1 MRFDKLLR
9 TGFPAVF
16 AVITLAIGLNFLFL
30 LQAQTVMQQ
39 KNRLQQ
45 LAMLNTER
53 FSTTELEKLI
63 ARYASLNS
71 PDDAA
76 AARNAYSNLLKS
88 LQNWPG
94 DEYSRIVGHSR
105 YIQDKLFHI
114 RQSSSRVEPYL
125 GTLDDPSSV
134 GNSLIILQ
142 GIGNSLAQIHQM
154 VIEAAARQV
163 EEARNAFQ
171 YSQIVQG
178 VLVIAFLATAFAWF
192 LSGRARNTRLR
203 LQAEA
208 DRKEAE
214 TLLHLMN
221 HDAVTGLMVHSAFA
235 ERVREAHQT
244 LADDRTL
251 SILCIDFDSRLP
263 TLKTFGKATEESIMA
278 STADLLRHA
287 VDQLVGETCLARS
300 TGKGFLLM
308 IVSNRE
314 FGLTAA
320 VIANRIHDLFLRP
333 VQTGC
338 GAFLV
343 SPAIGYAEA
352 ATETDPADT
361 VRNAELAV
369 ASAVS
374 SGRRRVVTYEPAMR
388 AEMERRTTVELAL
401 AKAIEANECLPHFQP
416 QFNLQTGRVFGL
428 EALARWYHSE
438 LGWISPSEFIP
449 IAESNGDI
457 ISLGWKILETSC
469 SEIQLLPSDLSL
481 SVNLSVAQILSDDV
495 VAMLDECLS
504 RTGLQATRL
513 KLEVTETTVM
523 SDFRRIEATLSELRA
538 LGVGISLDDFGVG
551 YSALSYLTDFHW
563 DEIKIDRTFAT
574 KAVKDPKMREIL
586 KMVLG
591 IAETMGSQV
600 LIEGIETVEQ
610 RDVLV
615 DIGCTIGQGYLFGGP
630 MAIDDITTLFFPDH
644 GNRSLVGI

>member
-9 TGFPAVF
+9 IGFPAFF
-16 AVITLAIGLNFLFL
+16 AVITMAIGLNFLAL
-30 LQAQTVMQQ
+30 LQAQSVMHQ
-39 KNRLQQ
+39 KNQLQK
-45 LAMLNTER
+45 LAMQNAELFNTSEQ
-53 FSTTELEKLI
+53 EKLI
-63 ARYASLNS
+63 ARYAALNS
-71 PDDAA
+71 PDDAR
-76 AARNAYSNLLKS
+76 AARDAHSEFQKS
-88 LQNWPG
+88 LRNWPSA
-94 DEYSRIVGHSR
+94 EYGQIVGHSD

-114 RQSSSRVEPYL
+114 RQSTIQVEPYL
-125 GTLDDPSSV
+125 STLDDRT
-134 GNSLIILQ
+134 SLVNAMILLQ
-142 GIGNSLAQIHQM
+142 GIGSSLGQIHQM
-154 VIEAAARQV
+154 VTEAAGLQAEDARI
-163 EEARNAFQ
+163 AFQ
-171 YSQIVQG
+171 RSQIVQG
-178 VLVIAFLATAFAWF
+178 LLVMAFLVTALAWF
-192 LSGRARNTRLR
+192 LSGKARTTRLR

-208 DRKEAE
+208 DRKEVE
-214 TLLHLMN
+214 SLLHLMN
-221 HDAVTGLMVHSAFA
+221 HDAVTGLLVHKAFA
-235 ERVREAHQT
+235 EKVRQAHET
-244 LADDRTL
+244 LAEDRTL
-251 SILCIDFDSRLP
+251 SILSIDFDSRLP
-263 TLKTFGKATEESIMA
+263 TLKTFGHATEESILA

-287 VDQLVGETCLARS
+287 ADQMVGETCLARS
-300 TGKGFLLM
+300 AGKGFLLM
-308 IVSNRE
+308 IVGNRE
-314 FGLTAA
+314 LGLTASVVA
-320 VIANRIHDLFLRP
+320 GRIHDLFLRP

-352 ATETDPADT
+352 TPDADPSDII
-361 VRNAELAV
+361 RNAELAV
-369 ASAVS
+369 ANAVS
-374 SGRRRVVTYEPAMR
+374 SDRRRVVTYEPAMR
-388 AEMERRTTVELAL
+388 AEMERRTTVEHAL
-401 AKAIEANECLPHFQP
+401 AKAIAANELLPHFQP
-416 QFNLQTGRVFGL
+416 QFNLTSGRVFGL

-457 ISLGWKILETSC
+457 VSLGWKILETSC

-481 SVNLSVAQILSDDV
+481 SVNLSVSQILSDDV

-504 RTGLQATRL
+504 RTGLPANRL

-523 SDFRRIEATLSELRA
+523 SDLIRIRETLSEMRA

-630 MAIDDITTLFFPDH
+630 MAIDDITTLFFSDH